1 MAETR
6 YCDGVISFERVE
18 TAFTNARKE
27 LLASYSG
34 HWESELPGSAF
45 ATAAAVL
52 ALALAQSASSQSG
65 LRNFTPQITSALDWL
80 KQHSNPD
87 GGWGDTPESPSNAL
101 ATTLCWAAFA
111 ADVTFEEKYAKEI
124 EKAEAWLKKN
134 VAKAGVQVNLDAK
147 TLAAAFEVIHGRDQT
162 LTVPVL
168 AACALSGRFGTEE
181 EAWKD
186 VPQFPF
192 EIVSLPRSVFPFLR
206 LTAASHALSSMIA
219 VGLVRYYHKR
229 GSNPIKNYL
238 RSSAW
243 KRAVAF
249 LDQIQ
254 PVTGGFLESTLLT
267 SFVVMGLCGIGE
279 ADEMAAQRGLAFL
292 LRSRLGDGSWPIDSN
307 LDTRV
312 STLAM
317 NSVVL
322 GGERVSVEQLQDWLL
337 DQQFG
342 ETHPGTNA
350 APGGWS
356 WTHLPGGVPDAKD
369 TADALLLLKAIE
381 PYLIVTRTARRFL
394 SVKPGVRWLLGLQNN
409 DGGVSTFVK
418 GRSKLAIDGSSP
430 DVTAHALRA
439 WLAWRFDLPMF
450 KKQINDA
457 VSRAVA
463 YLKKTQLSDGSW
475 PALWYGNGR
484 SSEGPNFTCGTSRV
498 ILALAALNKELPE
511 ARGSEDML
519 KRAGEWLVKTQLAD
533 GGWAAGNGG
542 EATVEETSWAVEGLA
557 VIATKTQD
565 EKVKT
570 ALERGTDW
578 LVKRVA
584 SGQWKQAAPLG
595 LHFARIG
602 YSESLFP
609 QIFTVAALG
618 RVLALKTEQSKHQ
631 ENAQM
636 TER

>member
-18 TAFTNARKE
+18 SAFTSARKE

-34 HWESELPGSAF
+34 HCWESELPGSAF

-65 LRNFTPQITSALDWL
+65 LRDFTPQITSALDWL
-80 KQHSNPD
+80 KLHSNFD
-87 GGWGDTPESPSNAL
+87 GGWGDTPESSSNAM
-101 ATTLCWAAFA
+101 ATTLCWAAFGV
-111 ADVTFEEKYAKEI
+111 DLTFEEKYAREI

-134 VAKAGVQVNLDAK
+134 VGRAGVAGELNAK
-147 TLAAAFEVIHGRDQT
+147 TLATAFEVLHGRDQT

-168 AACALSGRFGTEE
+168 AACALSGRFGPEE
-181 EAWKD
+181 ESWKD

-229 GSNPIKNYL
+229 GSNPLKNYL

-249 LDQIQ
+249 LDKIQ

-267 SFVVMGLCGIGE
+267 SFVVMGLSGIGE

-292 LRSRLGDGSWPIDSN
+292 LRSQHGDGSWPIDSN

-312 STLAM
+312 STQAM
-317 NSVVL
+317 NAVVL
-322 GGERVSVEQLQDWLL
+322 GGQRIPVEPFQDWLL

-394 SVKPGVRWLLGLQNN
+394 SVKPGVRWLLRLQNN

-418 GRSKLAIDGSSP
+418 GRSKLTVDGSSP

-457 VSRAVA
+457 VSRAVV
-463 YLKKTQLSDGSW
+463 YLRKTQLTDGSW

-484 SSEGPNFTCGTSRV
+484 APEGPNFTCGTSRV
-498 ILALAALNKELPE
+498 ILALAAALNAKSSE
-511 ARGSEDML
+511 AQGSEEML
-519 KRAGEWLVKTQLAD
+519 KRAGEWLVKTQLTD

-542 EATVEETSWAVEGLA
+542 DATVEETAWAVEGLA
-557 VIATKTQD
+557 VIAAKTQG
-565 EKVKT
+565 ENVER

-578 LVKRVA
+578 LVNRVT
-584 SGQWKQAAPLG
+584 SGQWKKAAPLG
-595 LHFARIG
+595 LHFARVG

-618 RVLALKTEQSKHQ
+618 RALALKTKQSK
-631 ENAQM
+631 EK
-636 TER
+636 ESS